1 MVFSLNKEGNYHT
14 AITWMN
20 LGDIMLSAIMLDT
33 ARFPLNEV
41 RTVVKI
47 IGTESRMLVVTSW
60 WKGGWGVSV

>member
-1 MVFSLNKEGNYHT
+1 MVFSLNKESNSHM

-20 LGDIMLSAIMLDT
+20 LGDIMLSAIKLDT

-47 IGTESRMLVVTSW
+47 IGTESRMLVVRSW